1 MVSEVAEMF
10 QSRKILIYGTK
21 VSQVSSQ
28 MNCKMDAQTS
38 NPHFD
43 WDSADLVGKWEAFRP
58 HAEFML
64 KGYREERTKKKS
76 AAI

>member
-1 MVSEVAEMF
+1 
-10 QSRKILIYGTK
+10 
-21 VSQVSSQ
+21 

>member
-58 HAEFML
+58 HAEFMF
-64 KGYREERTKKKS
+64 KGLPTRKNKE
-76 AAI
+76 